1 MHLTEILSLRPV
13 TAGGMYLALTRR
25 CPLTCAHCSTNS
37 MMSSQEHSA
46 EIFARF
52 VDTLR
57 PDDRPSL
64 LYLTGGEA
72 LLRPEL
78 VRQVTIRAHE
88 VGARVALLSGMF
100 FARQDSIPPAV
111 RHAIA
116 EVDHFAASLDIFHER
131 QVPRAAVLSAIHRL
145 LDQGKD
151 LSFQV
156 TGIDDEDPYLEDVTD
171 DIRHAFDDRVPI
183 LVAKLGAVG
192 RAKEWYAEERGSPH
206 PKPYLAPD
214 PCAMATWPTVAFDGT
229 ILACCNQDAVDG
241 KAPPHLRLG
250 HAAVDDWPT
259 VRARCESD
267 TLLRAIRVHGPRYL
281 QANFGSQ
288 AASCDG
294 YCAACFKL
302 SDYPDIIQQLEP
314 IMNTPGMR
322 VVEAQVASWQQ
333 QTLARQY
340 GVGRYSD
347 LATLGLPSSEPEAA
361 A

>member
-37 MMSSQEHSA
+37 LMTSQEHDA
-46 EIFARF
+46 DMFARF

-57 PDDRPSL
+57 VDDRPEL

-78 VRQVTIRAHE
+78 VRDITLRAHA

-100 FARQDSIPPAV
+100 FARQDTIPIAI
-111 RHAIA
+111 RRAIA

-131 QVPRAAVLSAIHRL
+131 QVARTSVFAAMRRL
-145 LDQGKD
+145 LDEGKD

-156 TGIDDEDPYLEDVTD
+156 TGIDEDDPYLADVTEA
-171 DIRHAFDDRVPI
+171 IRQAFDDRVPV

-192 RAKEWYAEERGSPH
+192 RAKEWYSQEHGRGNPH
-206 PKPYLAPD
+206 PSAYLAPD

-229 ILACCNQDAVDG
+229 IVACCNQDAVDG

-250 HAAVDDWPT
+250 HAAADTWPT
-259 VRARCESD
+259 VRARCESS
-267 TLLRAIRVHGPRYL
+267 TLLRAVRVHGPRYL

-288 AASCDG
+288 AAACDG
-294 YCAACFKL
+294 YCDACFKL
-302 SDYPDIIQQLEP
+302 SNDPSIVERLEP
-314 IMNTPGMR
+314 VMASPGMR
-322 VVEAQVASWQQ
+322 LLEAQVAVWQQ
-333 QTLARQY
+333 QTLARRY
-340 GVGRYSD
+340 GVGRYAD
-347 LATLGLPSSEPEAA
+347 LVSLGLPTTEAA